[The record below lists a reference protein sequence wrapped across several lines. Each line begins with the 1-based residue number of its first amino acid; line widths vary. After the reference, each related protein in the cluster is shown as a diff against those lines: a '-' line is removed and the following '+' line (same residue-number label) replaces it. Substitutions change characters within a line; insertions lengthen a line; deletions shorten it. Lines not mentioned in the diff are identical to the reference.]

1 MIAVRNLT
9 KQYSAHRA
17 VDDVSFDVKAGETL
31 VLLGTS
37 GSGKTTTLKMINRL
51 IEPTSGTITING
63 VNTCQRSL
71 HELRREI
78 GYVIQ
83 ETGLF
88 PHYTIAENI
97 ALIPRVL
104 QWNESRIQARTRE
117 LIAMLRL
124 PETCLHVYPDQLS
137 GGQRQR
143 VGLARALA
151 AQPSI
156 LLMDEPLGALDPVT
170 RSHIRREFRQL
181 DELRQKTIV
190 MVTHDVQEAFEL
202 GDRVGLMDGG
212 KMQQIGTPQELLLR
226 PANEFV
232 RQFFA
237 DQWLPLQLHTFALQ
251 DLTPYL
257 SSEQT
262 YPSEALLLPAH
273 TRLADALGNLSGS
286 KTIVFQANQQFV
298 TAHLTTIWPALSQL
312 LLKQSTNV

>member
-9 KQYSAHRA
+9 KQYSDHKA
-17 VDDVSFDVKAGETL
+17 VDDVSFDVQAGETL
-31 VLLGTS
+31 ILLGTS

-63 VNTCQRSL
+63 VVTSQRSP

-88 PHYTIAENI
+88 PHYTIADNI
-97 ALIPRVL
+97 ALIPRL
-104 QWNESRIQARTRE
+104 LKWDESRIRTRVHE
-117 LIAMLRL
+117 LMGRLRL
-124 PETCLHVYPDQLS
+124 PESSLNAYPSQLS

-170 RSHIRREFRQL
+170 RNHIRREFRQL
-181 DELRQKTIV
+181 DEFRQKTIV

-212 KMQQIGTPQELLLR
+212 KMQQIGTHQDLLLR
-226 PANEFV
+226 PVNEFV

-237 DQWLPLQLHTFALQ
+237 DQWLPLQLHMFSLH
-251 DLTPYL
+251 DLAPYL
-257 SSEQT
+257 PHENTNSHET
-262 YPSEALLLPAH
+262 LFLPAS
-273 TRLADALGNLSGS
+273 TRLADALGHLSGS
-286 KTIVFQANQQFV
+286 KPIAFQVEDHYV
-298 TAHLTTIWPALSQL
+298 TVNLTTIWSALSQL
-312 LLKQSTNV
+312 FQSQSTS

>member
-9 KQYSAHRA
+9 KQYADHKA
-17 VDDVSFDVKAGETL
+17 VDNVSFEVKEGETL
-31 VLLGTS
+31 ILLGTS

-63 VNTCQRSL
+63 VDARQRSL
-71 HELRREI
+71 HDLRREI

-88 PHYTIAENI
+88 PHYTIGQNI
-97 ALIPRVL
+97 ALVPRVL
-104 QWNESRIQARTRE
+104 RWDEPRIQARVRE
-117 LIAMLRL
+117 LMNILRL
-124 PETCLHVYPDQLS
+124 PETCLNVYPSQLS

-151 AQPSI
+151 AEPSI

-170 RSHIRREFRQL
+170 RSHIRREFRQM

-212 KMQQIGTPQELLLR
+212 QMQQIGTPQELLLR

-237 DQWLPLQLHTFALQ
+237 DQWLPLQLHTFSLH
-251 DLTPYL
+251 DLSPYL
-257 SSEQT
+257 PIAATQST
-262 YPSEALLLPAH
+262 GDMLLPAL
-273 TRLADALGNLSGS
+273 TRLADALGHLSGS
-286 KTIVFQANQQFV
+286 KSIVFEMNQQV
-298 TAHLTTIWPALSQL
+298 RTVHLTTIWPALSQL
-312 LLKQSTNV
+312 LQHQSV

>member
-9 KQYSAHRA
+9 KQYSDHKA
-17 VDDVSFDVKAGETL
+17 VDDVSFNVKEGETL
-31 VLLGTS
+31 ILLGTS

-51 IEPTSGTITING
+51 IESTSGTITING
-63 VNTCQRSL
+63 VDARQRPL
-71 HELRREI
+71 HDLRREI

-88 PHYTIAENI
+88 PHYTIAQNI

-104 QWNESRIQARTRE
+104 NWDEPRIQTRVRE
-117 LIAMLRL
+117 LIHMLRL
-124 PETCLHVYPDQLS
+124 PETCLSAYPSELS

-212 KMQQIGTPQELLLR
+212 QMQQIGTPQELLLR

-237 DQWLPLQLHTFALQ
+237 DQWLPLQLHTFSLH
-251 DLTPYL
+251 DLSPYL
-257 SSEQT
+257 PAGTS
-262 YPSEALLLPAH
+262 PSTEAILLPAP
-273 TRLADALGNLSGS
+273 TRLADALGHLSGS
-286 KTIVFQANQQFV
+286 KSIVFEINGQFV
-298 TAHLTTIWPALSQL
+298 TVHLTTIWPALSQL
-312 LLKQSTNV
+312 LQSQSS

>member
-1 MIAVRNLT
+1 MITVRNLT
-9 KQYSAHRA
+9 KQYSAQTA
-17 VDDVSFDVKAGETL
+17 VDNVSFDVKEGETL
-31 VLLGTS
+31 ILLGTS
-37 GSGKTTTLKMINRL
+37 GSGKTTTLKMLNRL
-51 IEPTSGTITING
+51 IEPTSGTILING
-63 VNTCQRSL
+63 VDARQRKL

-88 PHYTIAENI
+88 PHYTIADNI

-104 QWNESRIQARTRE
+104 KWDEQRIRTRVRE
-117 LIAMLRL
+117 LIGMIRL
-124 PETCLHVYPDQLS
+124 PETYLAAYPSQLS

-143 VGLARALA
+143 VGIARALA

-212 KMQQIGTPQELLLR
+212 QLQQIGTPQELLLR

-237 DQWLPLQLHTFALQ
+237 DQWLPLQLHTFSLH
-251 DLTPYL
+251 DLSPYL
-257 SSEQT
+257 PNENT
-262 YPSEALLLPAH
+262 HPGDALHLPAP
-273 TRLADALGNLSGS
+273 TRLADALGHLSGS
-286 KTIVFQANQQFV
+286 KSIVFEVNQQFV
-298 TAHLTTIWPALSQL
+298 TVHLTTIWPALSQL
-312 LLKQSTNV
+312 LEKQSS

>member
-1 MIAVRNLT
+1 MITVRNLT
-9 KQYSAHRA
+9 KKYKTRT
-17 VDDVSFDVKAGETL
+17 VVEEVSFEVNEGETL

-51 IEPTSGTITING
+51 IEPTSGTITIQG
-63 VNTCQRSL
+63 VDVGQRSL

-88 PHYTIAENI
+88 PHYTIADNI

-104 QWNESRIQARTRE
+104 KWSEPRIQERVRE
-117 LIAMLRL
+117 LISLLRL
-124 PETCLHVYPDQLS
+124 PETCLRTYPSQLS

-143 VGLARALA
+143 VGIARALA

-170 RSHIRREFRQL
+170 RSHIRREFRQME
-181 DELRQKTIV
+181 ELRQKTIV

-202 GDRVGLMDGG
+202 GDRVGLMNDGQL
-212 KMQQIGTPQELLLR
+212 QQIGTPQQLLLQ
-226 PANEFV
+226 PANDFV

-237 DQWLPLQLHTFALQ
+237 DQWLPLQLHTFSLL
-251 DLTPYL
+251 DLAPYL
-257 SSEQT
+257 PVEPT
-262 YPSEALLLPAH
+262 PPAGALRLPAS
-273 TRLADALGNLSGS
+273 TRLAEALGHLVGS
-286 KTIVFQANQQFV
+286 NSIVFQTDERVV
-298 TAHLTTIWPALSQL
+298 TVHLTTVWSALSQVF
-312 LLKQSTNV
+312 QQQPSS

>member
-1 MIAVRNLT
+1 MIAVRNLI
-9 KQYSAHRA
+9 KQYKDHKA

-31 VLLGTS
+31 ILLGTS

-63 VNTCQRSL
+63 VDTRQRSL
-71 HELRREI
+71 HDLRREI

-88 PHYTIAENI
+88 PHYTIGENI

-104 QWNESRIQARTRE
+104 RWDEKRIQTRVRE
-117 LIAMLRL
+117 LMSMLRL
-124 PETCLHVYPDQLS
+124 PDTYLTAYPSQLS

-156 LLMDEPLGALDPVT
+156 MLMDEPLGALDPVT

-202 GDRVGLMDGG
+202 GDRIGLMDSGQ
-212 KMQQIGTPQELLLR
+212 MQQIGTPRELLLR
-226 PANEFV
+226 PANDFV

-237 DQWLPLQLHTFALQ
+237 DQWLPLQLHTFSLH
-251 DLTPYL
+251 DLSPYL
-257 SSEQT
+257 PVGII
-262 YPSEALLLPAH
+262 PSAEALHLPAP
-273 TRLADALGNLSGS
+273 TRLADALGHLSGS
-286 KTIVFQANQQFV
+286 RSIVFETNQQV
-298 TAHLTTIWPALSQL
+298 RTVHLSTIWPALSQL
-312 LLKQSTNV
+312 LDKQSS

>member
-9 KQYSAHRA
+9 KQYRDHKA
-17 VDDVSFDVKAGETL
+17 VDNVSFDVRAGETL
-31 VLLGTS
+31 ILLGTS

-63 VNTCQRSL
+63 VDACKRSP

-97 ALIPRVL
+97 ALVPRVL
-104 QWNESRIQARTRE
+104 NWDEQRIQTRVRE
-117 LIAMLRL
+117 LMNRLRL
-124 PETCLHVYPDQLS
+124 PETYLNAYPGQLS

-212 KMQQIGTPQELLLR
+212 QMQQIGTPQDLLLR
-226 PANEFV
+226 PATEFV

-237 DQWLPLQLHTFALQ
+237 DQWLPLQLHTFSLH
-251 DLTPYL
+251 DLSPYL
-257 SSEQT
+257 PHEPT
-262 YPSEALLLPAH
+262 YHPETMLLPGP
-273 TRLADALGNLSGS
+273 TRLAEALGHLSGAKS
-286 KTIVFQANQQFV
+286 ISFETNNQFV
-298 TAHLTTIWPALSQL
+298 TVHLTTIWPALSQL
-312 LLKQSTNV
+312 LERQSA

>member
-9 KQYSAHRA
+9 KQYSDHKA

-31 VLLGTS
+31 ILLGTS

-51 IEPTSGTITING
+51 IEPTSGTITIDG
-63 VNTCQRSL
+63 VDTRQRSS
-71 HELRREI
+71 HDLRREI

-88 PHYTIAENI
+88 PHYTIAQNI
-97 ALIPRVL
+97 ALIPQVL
-104 QWNESRIQARTRE
+104 HWDEPRIQARIRE
-117 LIAMLRL
+117 LVTMLRL
-124 PETCLHVYPDQLS
+124 PESCLTVYPSQLS

-202 GDRVGLMDGG
+202 GDRIGLMDGG
-212 KMQQIGTPQELLLR
+212 RMQQIGTPQELLLR
-226 PANEFV
+226 PANDFV

-237 DQWLPLQLHTFALQ
+237 DQWLPLQLHTFSLR
-251 DLTPYL
+251 DLSPYL
-257 SSEQT
+257 PSSATQ
-262 YPSEALLLPAH
+262 SAGALLLPAP
-273 TRLADALGNLSGS
+273 TRL
-286 KTIVFQANQQFV
+286 V
-298 TAHLTTIWPALSQL
+298 
-312 LLKQSTNV
+312 

>member
-1 MIAVRNLT
+1 MIAVRNLV
-9 KQYSAHRA
+9 KQYRDHKA

-31 VLLGTS
+31 ILLGTS

-63 VNTCQRSL
+63 VDAIQRNL

-88 PHYTIAENI
+88 PHYTIAENVG
-97 ALIPRVL
+97 LIPRVL
-104 QWNESRIQARTRE
+104 KWDETRIQARVRE
-117 LIAMLRL
+117 LIHMLRL
-124 PETCLHVYPDQLS
+124 PETCLNAYPNQLS

-156 LLMDEPLGALDPVT
+156 LLMDEPFGALDPVT

-237 DQWLPLQLHTFALQ
+237 DQWLPLQLHTFSLH
-251 DLTPYL
+251 DLSPYL
-257 SSEQT
+257 PTGNSHHAD
-262 YPSEALLLPAH
+262 ALLLPAP
-273 TRLADALGNLSGS
+273 TRLADALGHLSGS
-286 KTIVFQANQQFV
+286 KSIVFKTDQQFV
-298 TAHLTTIWPALSQL
+298 TLHLTTIWPALSQL
-312 LLKQSTNV
+312 LEKQSS

>member
-1 MIAVRNLT
+1 MITVRNLT
-9 KQYSAHRA
+9 KQYADHKA
-17 VDDVSFDVKAGETL
+17 VDNVSFDVQAGETL
-31 VLLGTS
+31 ILLGTS

-63 VNTCQRSL
+63 IDASQRSL

-97 ALIPRVL
+97 GLIPRL
-104 QWNESRIQARTRE
+104 LKWDEPRIRARVRE
-117 LIAMLRL
+117 LIERLRL
-124 PETCLHVYPDQLS
+124 PESCLNAYPGQLS

-151 AQPSI
+151 AQPTI

-212 KMQQIGTPQELLLR
+212 QMQQIGTPQELLLR

-237 DQWLPLQLHTFALQ
+237 DQWLPLQLHTFSLH
-251 DLTPYL
+251 DLSPYL
-257 SSEQT
+257 
-262 YPSEALLLPAH
+262 PSEPTYHSDTLLLPAP
-273 TRLADALGNLSGS
+273 TRLAEALGHLSGS
-286 KTIVFQANQQFV
+286 KSIAFEANQQRV
-298 TAHLTTIWPALSQL
+298 TVHLTTIWPALSQL
-312 LLKQSTNV
+312 LKHQST